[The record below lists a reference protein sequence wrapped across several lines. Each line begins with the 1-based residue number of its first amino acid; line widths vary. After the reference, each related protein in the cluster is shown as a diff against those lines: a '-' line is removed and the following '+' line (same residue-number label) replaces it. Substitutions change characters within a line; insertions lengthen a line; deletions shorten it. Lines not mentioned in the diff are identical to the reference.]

1 MLIYN
6 SRRVREMATTT
17 QSMYSR
23 YVKPRLE
30 SDEEFRARYMKQ
42 RVAIHVRKLK
52 NDPEY
57 KMMQTTANKLRE
69 RRRYDED
76 DAYRERKKK
85 MALERY
91 YRNKALK
98 SAQAS

>member
-1 MLIYN
+1 M
-6 SRRVREMATTT
+6 ETTIK

-23 YVKPRLE
+23 YVKPRLQN
-30 SDEEFRARYMKQ
+30 DEEFRIKYMKQ

-52 NDPEY
+52 NDLEY

-76 DAYRERKKK
+76 EEYREHKKR

-91 YRNKALK
+91 YKNKALK
-98 SAQAS
+98 LGGAS